1 MFMHIRVLTRLTRIR
16 AYLLTLFSIVALI
29 FLISPQSLFTFRT
42 VVVFF
47 ANLFMTAFIYAFND
61 VEDAADDYINLEKRK
76 RNPIANGELSRTQG
90 YLISFLLLSI
100 GSFLLSFISPSVF
113 FVGLILAFVGFFY
126 SWKPVRLKS
135 VPFVDLISHVICLG
149 ALQFFIAYLA
159 FRPFDLFVI
168 PFLMMIL
175 PPSLMVEI
183 LYELRDFS
191 VDREANITNTIQR
204 FGKLNVKNLLITSGI
219 ITAIG
224 FTIIF
229 FTIPVEYRIVI
240 LLGSIFAA
248 IVIVSKVN
256 RFLKMYYSKTSIK

>member
-1 MFMHIRVLTRLTRIR
+1 MRMRLLARLTRIR
-16 AYLLTLFSIVALI
+16 AYLLTLFLIVALI
-29 FLISPQSLFTFRT
+29 FLISPQSLFSFRT
-42 VVVFF
+42 AVVFF
-47 ANLFMTAFIYAFND
+47 ANLFMTAFVYAFND
-61 VEDAADDYINLEKRK
+61 VEDAADDYVSLEKRR

-90 YLISFLLLSI
+90 YLISFLLLLI
-100 GSFLLSFISPSVF
+100 GFFLLSIISPSVF
-113 FVGLILAFVGFFY
+113 FFGLILALVGFFY

-159 FRPFDLFVI
+159 FRPLDLFVI

-183 LYELRDFS
+183 LFELRDFS
-191 VDREANITNTIQR
+191 VDRKSNITNTIQR
-204 FGKLNVKNLLITSGI
+204 FGKLNVKNLLITSGVT
-219 ITAIG
+219 TAVG
-224 FTIIF
+224 FTIIIL
-229 FTIPVEYRIVI
+229 TIPSEYRIVI

-256 RFLKMYYSKTSIK
+256 RFLKMYC